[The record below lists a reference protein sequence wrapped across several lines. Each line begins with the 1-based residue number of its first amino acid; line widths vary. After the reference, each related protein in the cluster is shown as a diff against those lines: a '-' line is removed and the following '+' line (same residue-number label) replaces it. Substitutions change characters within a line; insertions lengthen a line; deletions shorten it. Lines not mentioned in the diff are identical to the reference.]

1 MLRDLLI
8 MESQD
13 NVLPDPFR
21 RSLHDRATV
30 RLLGQFAQS
39 VAKALLNLLSDFDL
53 FGEIRIVR

>member
-21 RSLHDRATV
+21 RSHDRATV
-30 RLLGQFAQS
+30 RLLGQIAQS